1 MLLPPYA
8 DMTRIGIE
16 TISAGA
22 GFGASAG
29 GMTVYY
35 HGLIGELRR
44 RVPRGSLVVIANE
57 RSLAAGDL
65 EANPDVVACH
75 GIPSTRVGRI
85 AYEQLALPMVARRAH
100 LRVLIST
107 CNVAPMARACRS
119 VVVIQSLQFM
129 DYPEAYGRA
138 RAEYLR
144 RMVAVSARRADAVV
158 AVSRWSKDQI
168 VDRLG
173 VSPDRIVVAPHGLST
188 HVRAAMET
196 SDIPGDSLTDET
208 IPIILFVSSFYR
220 FKNHSRLIQAFARVA
235 DTIPHRLVLVG
246 RAADVPAHELE
257 DVARREGVAHR
268 VRLVGPMR
276 HEAVPALI
284 RSADVVA
291 YPSLY
296 ETFGHPVIEAMALG
310 RPIVTSARGAT
321 AEVAG
326 DVGILIDP
334 LDVDSIAQGLLTAA
348 TDGPTRTRAAID
360 GPLRANGFT
369 WARSAAAH
377 LEAVDLALGRSRR
390 RWAASG

>member
-1 MLLPPYA
+1 
-8 DMTRIGIE
+8 MTRIGIE

-35 HGLIGELRR
+35 RGLIGELRR
-44 RVPRGSLVVIANE
+44 RVPRGSLVVIANA
-57 RSLAAGDL
+57 RDLAAGDL
-65 EANPDVVACH
+65 DAHPDVVACRA
-75 GIPSTRVGRI
+75 IPSTRLGRI
-85 AYEQLALPMVARRAH
+85 AYEQLVLPAVAQRAGV
-100 LRVLIST
+100 RVLIST
-107 CNVAPMARACRS
+107 CNVAPLARACRS

-129 DYPEAYGRA
+129 DHPEAYGRA
-138 RAEYLR
+138 RAAYLR
-144 RMVAVSARRADAVV
+144 RAVGVSARRADAVI

-188 HVRAAMET
+188 HVRAAMEAGDV
-196 SDIPGDSLTDET
+196 SADSLTGKT
-208 IPIILFVSSFYR
+208 VPTILFVSSLYR
-220 FKNHSRLIQAFARVA
+220 FKNHARLVQAFARVA
-235 DTIPHRLVLVG
+235 GTIPHHLLLVG
-246 RAADVPAHELE
+246 QEADVSAHELE

-276 HEAVPALI
+276 HEDVPSLI

-296 ETFGHPVIEAMALG
+296 ETFGLPVIEAMALG

-348 TDGPTRTRAAID
+348 TDGPTRTRAAIN
-360 GPLRANGFT
+360 GPSRANMFT
-369 WARSAAAH
+369 WAASAAAH
-377 LEAVDLALGRSRR
+377 LEAVDLALGRSYSR
-390 RWAASG
+390 

>member
-1 MLLPPYA
+1 
-8 DMTRIGIE
+8 MTRIGVE

-35 HGLIGELRR
+35 RGLIGELRR
-44 RVPRGSLVVIANE
+44 RVPVGSLVVIANE
-57 RSLAAGDL
+57 RDLASGDL
-65 EANPDVVACH
+65 ETNPDVVACH
-75 GIPSTRVGRI
+75 AIPSSRVGRI
-85 AYEQLALPMVARRAH
+85 AYEQLALPVVARRAGV
-100 LRVLIST
+100 RVLIST
-107 CNVAPMARACRS
+107 CNVAPLLRACRS

-144 RMVAVSARRADAVV
+144 RMVAVSARRADAVI

-173 VSPDRIVVAPHGLST
+173 VSPDRVVVAPHGLST
-188 HVRAAMET
+188 HVRAVMEAR
-196 SDIPGDSLTDET
+196 DIPADSLMDKTVPT
-208 IPIILFVSSFYR
+208 ILFVSSLYR
-220 FKNHSRLIQAFARVA
+220 FKNHARLIQAFARVA
-235 DTIPHRLVLVG
+235 DTIPHRLLLVG
-246 RAADVPAHELE
+246 QEADVSMKELE

-268 VRLVGPMR
+268 VRIVGPVR
-276 HEAVPALI
+276 HEDVASLI

-296 ETFGHPVIEAMALG
+296 ETFGLPVIEAMALG
-310 RPIVTSARGAT
+310 RPIVTSAHGAT

-334 LDVDSIAQGLLTAA
+334 LDVDSIAQGLLTAV
-348 TDGPTRTRAAID
+348 TDGPTRTRAGID
-360 GPLRANGFT
+360 GPSRANGFT
-369 WARSAAAH
+369 WAKSAAAH
-377 LEAVDLALGRSRR
+377 LEAVELALGRNCPSGD
-390 RWAASG
+390 ASG